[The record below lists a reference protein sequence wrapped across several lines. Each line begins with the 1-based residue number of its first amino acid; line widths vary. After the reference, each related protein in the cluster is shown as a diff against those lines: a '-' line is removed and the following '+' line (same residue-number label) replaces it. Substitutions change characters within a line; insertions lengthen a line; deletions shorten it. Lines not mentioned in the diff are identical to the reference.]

1 MRKEFMHI
9 FRQISIKRKLTVII
23 MLTSGI
29 ALLLAFVAFVT
40 NELISFQRTMIEDLS
55 ILAEVIGTN
64 SASALVFHD
73 QEAAEETLSALR
85 AEPHIFFAR
94 IFSKDGKEFAKYI
107 SGNADRKSLPLN
119 PNEEDPVEKSEGIKE
134 GYHFRDDYLGLYK
147 QIILDDEIIG
157 TVYLQSDLEE
167 MNSRL
172 KRYAVIVF
180 IIMLAS
186 SLVAYLLSSGL
197 QRVISDPI
205 MRLAQTMNRVSHRKT
220 YSIRAEKWGN
230 DELGMLIEGF
240 NRMLEQIQI
249 RDKELKQHKENL
261 EEQVALR
268 TSEILETNQELAQAV
283 DDLKKAKEAAEAAD
297 QAKSEFLA
305 NMSHE
310 LRTPLNHIIGFTTL
324 VVDKHFGK
332 LNEIQEEYLNDV
344 LHSSHH
350 LLSLI
355 NDILD
360 LSKVEAGKL
369 VLQPSDLHLR
379 KLLERSLI
387 MIKEKALKQ
396 DIQILT
402 EIQDIPETFE
412 ADERKLKQVLYNLL
426 SNAVK
431 FTTDGGS
438 IRLSAKRI
446 ASSGL
451 YHPSTLLRMTDSAF
465 QVSES
470 SQLATRNLQL
480 EIEEFIEV
488 SVTDTG
494 IGIKREDLARIFNP
508 FEQVESSKSRRFQ
521 GTGLGLALTKKLV
534 ELHSGRIWAESEG
547 EGKGSTFTF
556 ILPVQLHLS
565 NHIVHSD

>member
-23 MLTSGI
+23 MFTSGI
-29 ALLLAFVAFVT
+29 ALLLASVAFVT

-64 SASALVFHD
+64 SAAALVFHD

-107 SGNADRKSLPLN
+107 SGDADRKSLPLN

-134 GYHFRDDYLGLYK
+134 GYHFRDGYMGLYK
-147 QIILDDEIIG
+147 QIVLDDEIIG

-205 MRLAQTMNRVSHRKT
+205 MRLAQTMNRVSHQKT

-230 DELGMLIEGF
+230 DELGILIEGF

-268 TSEILETNQELAQAV
+268 TAEILETNHELAQAV
-283 DDLKKAKEAAEAAD
+283 DDLKKAKETAEAAD

-310 LRTPLNHIIGFTTL
+310 FRTPLNHIIGFTAL

-344 LHSSHH
+344 LHSSQH

-369 VLQPSDLHLR
+369 ELRPTNVHLR

-402 EIQDIPETFE
+402 EIQDIPETIT
-412 ADERKLKQVLYNLL
+412 ADERKLKQILYNLL
-426 SNAVK
+426 SNAIK
-431 FTTDGGS
+431 FTPEDGA
-438 IRLSAKRI
+438 IRLSAKQV
-446 ASSGL
+446 AGSAL
-451 YHPSTLLRMTDSAF
+451 QVLEPSP
-465 QVSES
+465 
-470 SQLATRNLQL
+470 LATRNPQP
-480 EIEEFIEV
+480 ETGEFIKI

-494 IGIKREDLARIFNP
+494 IGIERGDLARIFNP
-508 FEQVESSKSRRFQ
+508 FEQIEDSRSRKYQ
-521 GTGLGLALTKKLV
+521 GTGLGLSLTKSLV
-534 ELHSGRIWAESEG
+534 ELHGGTILAESKG
-547 EGKGSTFTF
+547 VGKGSTFTF
-556 ILPVQLHLS
+556 VIPV
-565 NHIVHSD
+565 